1 MAEGGSGAV
10 PGATVVATV
19 KWYDPVKG
27 YGFLTPADGSHD
39 FFCHVSA
46 VGRAGLLTLAEGAT
60 VTCEVV

>member
-39 FFCHVSA
+39 LFCQLSA